1 MQMIIETQRELK
13 KTYSV
18 GRGSF
23 WLCTFFYER
32 LSIYWLINEHD
43 IFELSVICVY
53 QDDRIHTICFYGC
66 VHFGFEQIL
75 VIHEV
80 F

>member
-1 MQMIIETQRELK
+1 MQMIMQIQRELK
-13 KTYSV
+13 KNYSV
-18 GRGSF
+18 GKGSF

-43 IFELSVICVY
+43 IFELSAICVY
-53 QDDRIHTICFYGC
+53 QDDRIHKICSYGC